1 MSMSDG
7 QEPAHRQGSLSVLLR
22 NVSEAQD
29 IIVNFGEAAIH
40 SCKPLKSSLENLFPE
55 VGKLLPG
62 KAEPEAIA
70 DFRAGHGEPS
80 LIFSMRGL
88 GDQQACLIGMS
99 ADALVA
105 FANCAFGAARGAVES
120 DGELNVGKGELAVGR
135 CVAEIV
141 LAELLPHFDG
151 ALAKR
156 MPQVVQASPEYLDSP
171 EIRDLDGVRVRFD
184 LQLPHGRGSI
194 DVFVS
199 ETCCRKAEI
208 ADAGPLRQAG
218 LLALRREVQRTGV
231 KLEVILQEQEMTLG
245 EVADLELGQVHELGI
260 CLGQEVQ
267 VQVEG
272 VKLFNGLLNQTAEH
286 YVLKV
291 SDFLQ
296 AEVVN

>member
-1 MSMSDG
+1 MNMSEG
-7 QEPAHRQGSLSVLLR
+7 QEPESRSGSLSVLLR

-29 IIVNFGEAAIH
+29 IIVNFGKAAVH
-40 SCKPLKSSLENLFPE
+40 SSKPLKSSLENLFPE

-62 KAEPEAIA
+62 TAEPVAMT
-70 DFRAGHGEPS
+70 DFRASYSDPS
-80 LIFSMRGL
+80 LIYTMRGL
-88 GDQQACLIGMS
+88 EDHQACLIGVP

-105 FANCAFGAARGAVES
+105 FANCAFGASRAAVES
-120 DGELNVGKGELAVGR
+120 DGELVVGKGELAVGK

-141 LAELLPHFDG
+141 LAELLPHFEG

-156 MPQVVQASPEYLDSP
+156 MPQVLQASPEYLDSP
-171 EIRDLDGVRVRFD
+171 EVRDLDGVRVRFD
-184 LQLPHGRGSI
+184 LQLAHGKGVI

-199 ETCCRKAEI
+199 ETCCQK
-208 ADAGPLRQAG
+208 ADAAQAGVPRQAG

-231 KLEVILQEQEMTLG
+231 KLEVILQEEEMTLG
-245 EVADLELGQVHELGI
+245 EIANLQLGQVHELGF

-272 VKLFNGLLNQTAEH
+272 VKLFNGFLNQTEEH

-291 SDFLQ
+291 SDFLK
-296 AEVVN
+296 AEAVN

>member
-1 MSMSDG
+1 MSMSQG
-7 QEPAHRQGSLSVLLR
+7 QEPASRSGSLSVLLR
-22 NVSEAQD
+22 NVSEAQN
-29 IIVNFGEAAIH
+29 IIVNFGEAAVH

-62 KAEPEAIA
+62 KAEPMAMA
-70 DFRAGHGEPS
+70 DFRASHADPS
-80 LIFSMRGL
+80 QIYSMRGL
-88 GDQQACLIGMS
+88 EDHQACLIGVP

-105 FANCAFGAARGAVES
+105 FANCAFGASRAAVES
-120 DGELNVGKGELAVGR
+120 DGELLVGKGELAVGK

-141 LAELLPHFDG
+141 LAELLPHFEG

-156 MPQVVQASPEYLDSP
+156 MPQVLQASPEYLDSP
-171 EIRDLDGVRVRFD
+171 EVRDLDGVRVRFD
-184 LQLPHGRGSI
+184 LQLAHGKGAI

-199 ETCCRKAEI
+199 ETCCQK
-208 ADAGPLRQAG
+208 ADAALPRQAG

-231 KLEVILQEQEMTLG
+231 KLEVILQEEEMTLG
-245 EVADLELGQVHELGI
+245 EIANLQHGQVHELDF

-272 VKLFNGLLNQTAEH
+272 VKLFNGFLNQTEEH

-291 SDFLQ
+291 SDFLN
-296 AEVVN
+296 AEAVN